1 MPLTP
6 TVSIVVPM
14 YNAEGTIRA
23 CLESLFSQRG
33 VAWEAIIVDDGCTDR
48 SAEIVRETADKR
60 CRETSSEEC
69 CQENSSEERCQE
81 TTSSKERCQET
92 TSSAD
97 LARHRAPRIRLLQ
110 QENQGVSAARR
121 RGVACARGEWICFV
135 DADDRLA
142 EGALQSLLTMAG
154 EGTDVVF
161 GGGRSLGI
169 ETPRTVDV
177 ATFRH
182 HAVRGDGTVGVPWG
196 SLFRR
201 SLIAEGVLDVPR
213 EIVMGEDY
221 LFWLRLIF
229 KTQRPVAVVPED
241 AYRKGAD
248 GISSRFRWTASYA
261 HRLDA
266 LRRASIPP
274 ALMGEYAE
282 DALTDAVCNLMA
294 VALCERRG
302 AWARSPFF
310 LEIRA
315 QQAALGRPFS
325 LKQRLFLG
333 LPARWLRRLYSWLS
347 TRLRG

>member
-23 CLESLFSQRG
+23 CLESLFLQEG

-48 SAEIVRETADKR
+48 SAEIVREAADR
-60 CRETSSEEC
+60 F
-69 CQENSSEERCQE
+69 CQENSSEGRCQGTTSEERCQE
-81 TTSSKERCQET
+81 ATS
-92 TSSAD
+92 D
-97 LARHRAPRIRLLQ
+97 LVQPAPRIRLLQ

-169 ETPRTVDV
+169 ETPRRVDV

-229 KTQRPVAVVPED
+229 KTQHPVAVVPED

-261 HRLDA
+261 HRLNA

-310 LEIRA
+310 LDIRA

>member
-23 CLESLFSQRG
+23 CLESLFLQEG

-60 CRETSSEEC
+60 CQETTSSEEC
-69 CQENSSEERCQE
+69 CQE
-81 TTSSKERCQET
+81 TTSSD
-92 TSSAD
+92 D
-97 LARHRAPRIRLLQ
+97 LAQSPAAAAALRIRLLQ

-169 ETPRTVDV
+169 ETARTVDV

-229 KTQRPVAVVPED
+229 KTQRPVAVVPEGV
-241 AYRKGAD
+241 YRKGAD

-261 HRLDA
+261 HRLNA

-310 LEIRA
+310 LDIRA

>member
-14 YNAEGTIRA
+14 YNAESTIRA

-48 SAEIVRETADKR
+48 SAEIVRETTDKF
-60 CRETSSEEC
+60 

-81 TTSSKERCQET
+81 TTSSD
-92 TSSAD
+92 D
-97 LARHRAPRIRLLQ
+97 LAKTPAAPRIHLLQ

-169 ETPRTVDV
+169 ETARRVDV

-261 HRLDA
+261 HRLNA

-282 DALTDAVCNLMA
+282 DALMDAVCNLMA

-310 LEIRA
+310 LDIRA
-315 QQAALGRPFS
+315 QQTALGRPFS
-325 LKQRLFLG
+325 LRQRLFLG